1 MEVLFGF
8 ILSASHITIYYR
20 LQQTKTIRDRATD
33 DWHLG
38 RPILFETAPSIL
50 GHLASLT
57 PEY

>member
-8 ILSASHITIYYR
+8 ILSASHITIYYH
-20 LQQTKTIRDRATD
+20 LQQTKTIRDRAAD

-38 RPILFETAPSIL
+38 WLIFYETALGIL
-50 GHLASLT
+50 GHLASLI

>member
-8 ILSASHITIYYR
+8 ILSASHITIYYH
-20 LQQTKTIRDRATD
+20 LQQTKTIRDRAAG

-38 RPILFETAPSIL
+38 RLIFYETAPGIV
-50 GHLASLT
+50 GHLASLI